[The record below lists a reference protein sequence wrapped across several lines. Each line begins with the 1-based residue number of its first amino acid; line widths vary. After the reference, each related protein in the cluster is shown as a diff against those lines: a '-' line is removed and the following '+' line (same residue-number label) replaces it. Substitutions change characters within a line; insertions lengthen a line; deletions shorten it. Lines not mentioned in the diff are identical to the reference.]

1 MIAVYA
7 TTISQRN
14 NYGIVTHIIDLRWFR
29 ERNIKMNDEPITCII
44 PAGSNVLDV
53 IRNICPSYF
62 DDMKI
67 LLEAI
72 KEISQNT

>member
-1 MIAVYA
+1 
-7 TTISQRN
+7 
-14 NYGIVTHIIDLRWFR
+14 
-29 ERNIKMNDEPITCII
+29 MNDEPITCII

-53 IRNICPSYF
+53 VRNICPSYF

-72 KEISQNT
+72 KEISKKRLTNSEKYGIMYIAG

>member
-1 MIAVYA
+1 
-7 TTISQRN
+7 
-14 NYGIVTHIIDLRWFR
+14 
-29 ERNIKMNDEPITCII
+29 MNDEPITCII

-53 IRNICPSYF
+53 VRNICPSYF

-72 KEISQNT
+72 KEISNNA